1 MNDISGLSNSMYVV
15 EYISNIK
22 YEAIFW
28 RHMAMPG
35 CIELIYTSPSNL
47 QLIWPATKRY
57 LSSAAVRGTAFSR
70 PVPPLAWP
78 RHALCPQFEGPL
90 TWCHSVQMKRS
101 VRLLKTQRCQLY
113 WDLYQSTDY
122 PFSIMPE
129 NWRDTSVIP
138 AFVYGNFIMYGE
150 KLYRHYDYQ
159 IRASSSRYV

>member
-1 MNDISGLSNSMYVV
+1 MEVFPLRMTSVVYVIQ
-15 EYISNIK
+15 YISNIK
-22 YEAIFW
+22 YEANSW

-35 CIELIYTSPSNL
+35 CIELICTSPSNL

-90 TWCHSVQMKRS
+90 TWCHSVQMKGS
-101 VRLLKTQRCQLY
+101 VQLLKTQQCQLY
-113 WDLYQSTDY
+113 WDLYQSRDY

-129 NWRDTSVIP
+129 NCRDTLVIH
-138 AFVYGNFIMYGE
+138 AFVHENFIMYGE
-150 KLYRHYDYQ
+150 K
-159 IRASSSRYV
+159 